1 MSGRRIAGPLQN
13 SNRARSSQ
21 ATGKRGRG
29 EEQAEEER
37 KNKEEDQHRANEEAR
52 TNAMTEEM
60 DLVMLSTPREEP
72 GVSAGS
78 SEECAIARAA
88 REKEERVAFFAQGN
102 IGPRAFL

>member
-1 MSGRRIAGPLQN
+1 MSGRRIAGPQQN
-13 SNRARSSQ
+13 SNRASASNRK
-21 ATGKRGRG
+21 KRPRRRKV
-29 EEQAEEER
+29 EEER
-37 KNKEEDQHRANEEAR
+37 NKKEEDQHRANEEAR

-72 GVSAGS
+72 
-78 SEECAIARAA
+78 CAIARAA